1 MIEYIQKLMPR
12 YPGYLLSQFTSKVP
26 PHPILLNFSITNKC
40 QSKCTTCNIWNLYDE
55 FPEREAEELT
65 IDEIEKT
72 FKTIDPILVLNIC
85 GGEPTLR
92 EDLPEI
98 CRLAAV
104 HLRPNI
110 IHFPTNCLSPE
121 SLEKRVSGILK
132 LIPSNIKLTV
142 KMSLDG
148 IGAKH
153 DIVRGIEG
161 NFEKVVEAEKRLIPY
176 RDKYPNFYLDAGTTV
191 GNDNVKDLEEISE
204 YVKKNF
210 RLDSFIHEIADLRGE
225 LFNRELDIRPTAKT
239 YSTALD
245 FLERETRENM
255 TGKRFYSRMQQAFR
269 LIYYERVAKAMAT
282 EKRVVKCYAGISNA
296 HLNPWGGVW
305 ICNIQAF
312 DKELGNLKDFD
323 YDFNALWHSD
333 KAKEIR
339 AWVKEGHCWCP
350 LVGQSYLDTMMSPIE
365 MTRVLGI
372 MLKGG

>member
-1 MIEYIQKLMPR
+1 VPR
-12 YPGYLLSQFTSKVP
+12 YPGYLLSQFTSSVP

-65 IDEIEKT
+65 IDEIERV

-121 SLEKRVSGILK
+121 SLEKRVKGILE
-132 LIPSNIKLTV
+132 LIPSEIKLTV

-148 IGAKH
+148 IGEKH
-153 DIVRGIEG
+153 DKVRGIEG
-161 NFEKVVEAEKRLIPY
+161 NFDKVIESHKRLIPY
-176 RDKYPNFYLDAGTTV
+176 RKKYPNFYLDAGTTV
-191 GNDNVKDLEEISE
+191 GNDNVKELTEISE
-204 YVKKNF
+204 YVKEHFK
-210 RLDSFIHEIADLRGE
+210 LDSFIHEIADLRGE
-225 LFNRELDIRPTAKT
+225 LFNRDLDIRPTAET
-239 YSTALD
+239 YSRALE

-269 LIYYERVAKAMAT
+269 LIYYERVALAMAA

-312 DKELGNLKDFD
+312 DKELGNLKDYD
-323 YDFNALWHSD
+323 YDFKALWHSD

-350 LVGQSYLDTMMSPIE
+350 LVGQSYLDTMMSPIQ
-365 MTRVLGI
+365 MARVVKI
-372 MLKGG
+372 MIAGG